1 MREDPQCVATNTLF
15 NLNDLNNLNSFY
27 KLISFPLAALQQYAV
42 DKKSQHVLRNFVD
55 NPAHNSLTCR
65 QGPHRVAG

>member
-1 MREDPQCVATNTLF
+1 MGEDPHCVAAKTLF
-15 NLNDLNNLNSFY
+15 NLNDLNNLNSFN